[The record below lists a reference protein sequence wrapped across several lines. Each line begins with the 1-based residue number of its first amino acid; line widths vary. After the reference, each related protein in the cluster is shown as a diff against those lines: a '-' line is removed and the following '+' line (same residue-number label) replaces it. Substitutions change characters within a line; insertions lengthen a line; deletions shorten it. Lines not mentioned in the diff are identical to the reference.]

1 MLHLYTTFDIMMT
14 VEKHITLKKLSS
26 SHWLSKHVTINQVV
40 CTVGKSASKKL
51 NRFKIMSNTVKNEIA
66 PVKKSVVKKSTK
78 KSVAPVTTA
87 IAPVEPKNSSLVNI
101 DFQSFIDDVKVVTNK
116 MQLVAVANKYGIYTT
131 TKPTATKQLNDL
143 YMQLFD
149 GSRIKF
155 NHSTKNGV
163 SSISVYTTKKYGD
176 DIHTLDNSFVFD
188 TVNDGKYR
196 VSRATVPC
204 TTDTLK
210 TVFEFFAKL
219 PMFYINANA

>member
-1 MLHLYTTFDIMMT
+1 
-14 VEKHITLKKLSS
+14 
-26 SHWLSKHVTINQVV
+26 
-40 CTVGKSASKKL
+40 
-51 NRFKIMSNTVKNEIA
+51 MSNTVKNEIAVA

-78 KSVAPVTTA
+78 KSVAPVTT
-87 IAPVEPKNSSLVNI
+87 IAPVENSSLVNI
-101 DFQSFIDDVKVVTNK
+101 DFQSFIDDVKTVTNK
-116 MQLVAVANKYGIYTT
+116 MQLVAVANKYGVYTT

-143 YMQLFD
+143 YIQLFD

-176 DIHTLDNSFVFD
+176 DIHNIDNTFVFD

-204 TTDTLK
+204 TVDTLK

-219 PMFYINANA
+219 PIFYIGANA

>member
-1 MLHLYTTFDIMMT
+1 
-14 VEKHITLKKLSS
+14 
-26 SHWLSKHVTINQVV
+26 
-40 CTVGKSASKKL
+40 
-51 NRFKIMSNTVKNEIA
+51 MSNTVKNEIA

-78 KSVAPVTTA
+78 KSV
-87 IAPVEPKNSSLVNI
+87 APVEPKNSSLVNI

-210 TVFEFFAKL
+210 TVFEFFSKL
-219 PMFYINANA
+219 PMFYISTNA

>member
-1 MLHLYTTFDIMMT
+1 
-14 VEKHITLKKLSS
+14 
-26 SHWLSKHVTINQVV
+26 
-40 CTVGKSASKKL
+40 
-51 NRFKIMSNTVKNEIA
+51 MSNTVKNEIAVA

-78 KSVAPVTTA
+78 KSVAPV
-87 IAPVEPKNSSLVNI
+87 ENSSLVNI
-101 DFQSFIDDVKVVTNK
+101 DFQSFIDDVKTVTNK
-116 MQLVAVANKYGIYTT
+116 MQLVTVANKYGVYTT

-143 YMQLFD
+143 YIQLFD

-176 DIHTLDNSFVFD
+176 DIHNIDNTFVFD

-204 TTDTLK
+204 TVDTLK

-219 PMFYINANA
+219 PMFYLGANA

>member
-1 MLHLYTTFDIMMT
+1 
-14 VEKHITLKKLSS
+14 
-26 SHWLSKHVTINQVV
+26 
-40 CTVGKSASKKL
+40 
-51 NRFKIMSNTVKNEIA
+51 MSNTVKNEIAVA

-78 KSVAPVTTA
+78 KVAPVAPVTTA
-87 IAPVEPKNSSLVNI
+87 VTPVNNNELVNI

-116 MQLVAVANKYGIYTT
+116 MQLVAVANKYGVYTT

-176 DIHTLDNSFVFD
+176 DIHALDNTFVFD

-219 PMFYINANA
+219 PMFFINANA

>member
-1 MLHLYTTFDIMMT
+1 MKTNNTSNKANEIVPVAKKAVAKKTTKKLAPVAT
-14 VEKHITLKKLSS
+14 VESTPANSTL
-26 SHWLSKHVTINQVV
+26 H
-40 CTVGKSASKKL
+40 
-51 NRFKIMSNTVKNEIA
+51 
-66 PVKKSVVKKSTK
+66 
-78 KSVAPVTTA
+78 
-87 IAPVEPKNSSLVNI
+87 NI
-101 DFQSFIDDVKVVTNK
+101 DFASFIEDVKLVENK
-116 MQLVAVANKYGIYTT
+116 MQLVGVANKYGIYTT

-163 SSISVYTTKKYGD
+163 SSISIYTTKKYGD
-176 DIHTLDNSFVFD
+176 DIHALDNAFVFD

-210 TVFEFFAKL
+210 IVFEFFARL
-219 PMFYINANA
+219 PMFFISENA

>member
-1 MLHLYTTFDIMMT
+1 MNN
-14 VEKHITLKKLSS
+14 V
-26 SHWLSKHVTINQVV
+26 
-40 CTVGKSASKKL
+40 
-51 NRFKIMSNTVKNEIA
+51 VKNEVA
-66 PVKKSVVKKSTK
+66 PVKKSVAK
-78 KSVAPVTTA
+78 KSVAKKPVEKVTTA
-87 IAPVEPKNSSLVNI
+87 VAPVENSSLVNI
-101 DFQSFIDDVKVVTNK
+101 DFQSFIDDVKVVENK
-116 MQLVAVANKYGIYTT
+116 MQLVAVTNKYGIYTT

-143 YMQLFD
+143 YIQLFD

-176 DIHTLDNSFVFD
+176 DIHALDSAFVFD
-188 TVNDGKYR
+188 SVNDGKYR

-219 PMFYINANA
+219 PMFYIGENA

>member
-1 MLHLYTTFDIMMT
+1 MMT
-14 VEKHITLKKLSS
+14 VEKHTLKKLSS
-26 SHWLSKHVTINQVV
+26 SHWLSKHVTINPVV

-51 NRFKIMSNTVKNEIA
+51 NRFKVMSNTVKNEVA

-78 KSVAPVTTA
+78 KVAPVTTTVT
-87 IAPVEPKNSSLVNI
+87 PVNNNELVNI
-101 DFQSFIDDVKVVTNK
+101 DFQSFLDDVKTVTNK
-116 MQLVAVANKYGIYTT
+116 MQLVAVANKYGVYTT

-143 YMQLFD
+143 YIQLFD

-176 DIHTLDNSFVFD
+176 DIHALDNVFVFD
-188 TVNDGKYR
+188 NVNDGKYR
-196 VSRATVPC
+196 TCRATVPC

-219 PMFYINANA
+219 PMFFISANA

>member
-1 MLHLYTTFDIMMT
+1 
-14 VEKHITLKKLSS
+14 
-26 SHWLSKHVTINQVV
+26 
-40 CTVGKSASKKL
+40 
-51 NRFKIMSNTVKNEIA
+51 MSNTVKNEIA
-66 PVKKSVVKKSTK
+66 VTPVKKSVVKKSTK

-87 IAPVEPKNSSLVNI
+87 IAPVETKNNSSLVNI
-101 DFQSFIDDVKVVTNK
+101 DFQSFIDDVKIVTNK

-163 SSISVYTTKKYGD
+163 SSISIYTTKKYGD
-176 DIHTLDNSFVFD
+176 DIHTLDNAFVFD
-188 TVNDGKYR
+188 NVNDGKYR

-204 TTDTLK
+204 TIDTLK